1 MNETIS
7 MTKMI
12 IPCLHTLPVEHVY
25 RILDNLHQLEILFSF
40 YDVCTRLNAIISTY
54 HRYKT
59 ITTLCLSWNVIG
71 NEGLQ
76 YLANIFKINTTLTT
90 LKLQGNHIDAQGA
103 QYLADILQNN
113 KVR

>member
-1 MNETIS
+1 M
-7 MTKMI
+7 K
-12 IPCLHTLPVEHVY
+12 
-25 RILDNLHQLEILFSF
+25 EILFIRF
-40 YDVCTRLNAIISTY
+40 CLILT
-54 HRYKT
+54 T